1 MRDYHGELFD
11 AKPIQPRQPTAWKLA
26 AAIKAQAKGIMN
38 TRRLALCSLAHS
50 RLPPARRPTAAL
62 DLDSQ
67 IEAIRSYFPGIHGA
81 YALDWAL
88 DLLDKPIPRASGGSG
103 VQLPKDLRAELFVGY
118 CRHRAPDVLKGVAIT
133 KEANRWLSSRIN
145 TLRQVQN
152 VIPEPLEQLR
162 TKESRERLAV
172 NYVER
177 VTRLSNA
184 ATNFGEQQVPPLLLW
199 KVCRQPVAAWG
210 MLPRLPKFR
219 TAASRDDFIAHH
231 MIRWLDPKWW
241 ARRLRKIWD
250 QYNEHCAILLGKV
263 RKGVSAYISSQGLQ
277 AFMERQRMAAAWLKD
292 MEAYNAQDDITI
304 SLADAVK
311 ASIANPENRR
321 HELVVRARGFSDVA
335 DEMGYVGLF
344 FTWTTPSRFH
354 PWKTVKASQA
364 GKADSTTE
372 NPRHDGSSPRD
383 AQHYISELF
392 GRCRSALDRNVSW
405 APGLP
410 VPSKPLR
417 CRGFRAIQP
426 HLDGPARWHLGG
438 GWDRYRQALAN
449 TLRPFADPIDYFGFR
464 VVEPHHDG
472 TPHWHMLVWV
482 RPEHQHRL
490 IGILQRYALSHDKD
504 DLVRK
509 RHPESKQPYSD
520 ITPRFDWK
528 VMDPAKGGA
537 VGYIVKYIAKNID
550 GHRVG
555 DQGDLEAETAATE
568 GARRVRAWA
577 SLWGLRQ
584 FQPLKGPPVGVWRE
598 LRRLPGRLQEVKGI
612 PVNALADPVMEEC
625 RRYADAADWK
635 NYTQAMGGPCCRRD
649 ERPLSIYR
657 TAFAEPNQYGE
668 PQTKL
673 VGVRAADGHIQ
684 QTRSGEWVLRK
695 CGSQSATGAK
705 AGGFWG
711 VDERSELGGSE
722 RSEGGLPLGALATT
736 VRDDLRGSK
745 KDLPTD
751 QNLFHLGLD
760 AEGIA
765 MVRLGLVVRAGN
777 RSICIR
783 NGRTVVNDRY
793 SLEQQKELTPYQI
806 EAVARETRARNK
818 KRLAALDEVRGML
831 AESGDT
837 AAWLASMNAAN
848 RRDSS
853 KQETGAVIALALNA
867 ALEDGDAEEAAAQL
881 DLLRDTVDLQTWP
894 LPPVERSREAI
905 SNAEFFGPSVDDW
918 GLSEGGQDMHRT
930 IIDVTQA
937 RLADVHPEHREA
949 LLTHLMDKADA
960 VIPNGGDIVAF
971 VADRLLP
978 LPPGSQPSEKTI

>member
-11 AKPIQPRQPTAWKLA
+11 AKPIPPRQPAAWKLA
-26 AAIKAQAKGIMN
+26 AAIKAQAKSIMN
-38 TRRLALCSLAHS
+38 TRCVALCSLAHS
-50 RLPPARRPTAAL
+50 RLPPARRPATAL

-67 IEAIRSYFPGIHGA
+67 IAAIRSYFPGIQGA

-88 DLLDKPIPRASGGSG
+88 DLLERPIPRAGGGSG

-133 KEANRWLSSRIN
+133 QEANRWLSSRIN

-162 TKESRERLAV
+162 TKESRECLAV
-172 NYVER
+172 NYAER
-177 VTRLSNA
+177 VIRLINA
-184 ATNFGEQQVPPLLLW
+184 TTNFGEEKVPPIRLW
-199 KVCRQPVAAWG
+199 NMCKQPIDAWG
-210 MLPRLPKFR
+210 MLPRQPKFR
-219 TAASRDDFIAHH
+219 TAESRDDFIVHH
-231 MIRWLDPKWW
+231 LARWREPTWW

-277 AFMERQRMAAAWLKD
+277 AFVERQRMAAAWLKD

-304 SLADAVK
+304 SLDEAVK

-335 DEMGYVGLF
+335 DELGYVGLF

-354 PWKTVKASQA
+354 PWKTIKASQA
-364 GKADSTTE
+364 GKADSTQE
-372 NPRHDGSSPRD
+372 NPKHDGSSPRD
-383 AQHYISELF
+383 AQHYIGKLWE
-392 GRCRSALDRNVSW
+392 RCRSALDRNVSW

-410 VPSKPLR
+410 VPSKSLN

-426 HLDGPARWHLGG
+426 HIDGPSRWHLGG

-449 TLRPFADPIDYFGFR
+449 TLRPFDDPIDYFGFR

-472 TPHWHMLVWV
+472 TPHWHLLIWV
-482 RPEHQHRL
+482 KPEHQHRL

-504 DLVRK
+504 DLARK
-509 RHPESKQPYSD
+509 RHPDSKQPYSD

-528 VMDPAKGGA
+528 VMDKEKGGA

-598 LRRLPGRLQEVKGI
+598 LRRLPGRLQEAKGI
-612 PVNALADPVMEEC
+612 PVAALADPVMEEC

-635 NYTQAMGGPCCRRD
+635 NFTQTMGGPCCRRD
-649 ERPLSIYR
+649 ERPLSLYR
-657 TAFAEPNQYGE
+657 TALGEHYNQYGE
-668 PQTKL
+668 LQTRL

-684 QTRSGEWVLRK
+684 QTRTGEWVLRK
-695 CGSQSATGAK
+695 CGSQGATEAQDN
-705 AGGFWG
+705 GFWY
-711 VDERSELGGSE
+711 VDERSELSVCE
-722 RSEGGLPLGALATT
+722 QREGLSPLGALATT

-745 KDLPTD
+745 EDPLSD
-751 QNLFHLGLD
+751 RNLFHLGLD
-760 AEGIA
+760 AEGVA
-765 MVRLGLVVRAGN
+765 MIRLGLVVRVGD
-777 RSICIR
+777 RSVCIR
-783 NGRTVVNDRY
+783 NGELKVTERH
-793 SLEQQKELTPYQI
+793 SLTSPNELSPYQI
-806 EAVARETRARNK
+806 EAEARRREK
-818 KRLAALDEVRGML
+818 KRRAALDEVRGLL
-831 AESGDT
+831 AESGDS
-837 AAWLASMNAAN
+837 AAWLASMTG
-848 RRDSS
+848 
-853 KQETGAVIALALNA
+853 TGAADALALHC
-867 ALEDGDAEEAAAQL
+867 ALEDGDAEAARARL
-881 DLLRDTVDLQTWP
+881 DQLRDTVNLRTWP
-894 LPPVERSREAI
+894 LPPVERRQEAI
-905 SNAEFFGPSVDDW
+905 SNAEFFGPSADDW
-918 GLSEGGQDMHRT
+918 GQFESGQDMHRT
-930 IIDVTQA
+930 IIDVTKA
-937 RLADVHPEHREA
+937 RLADVSPGHREA

-960 VIPNGGDIVAF
+960 AIPRGGDIVAF
-971 VADRLLP
+971 VADRLVP
-978 LPPGSQPSEKTI
+978 IAPSTTTRKETI

>member
-1 MRDYHGELFD
+1 MRDYYAELFD
-11 AKPIQPRQPTAWKLA
+11 AKPIPPRQPAAWKLA
-26 AAIKAQAKGIMN
+26 AAVKAQAKSIMN
-38 TRRLALCSLAHS
+38 TRHVALCSLAHS
-50 RLPPARRPTAAL
+50 RLPPARRSAAAL

-67 IEAIRSYFPGIHGA
+67 IAAIRSYFDGIQGA

-88 DLLDKPIPRASGGSG
+88 DLLDRPIPRAGGGPG

-118 CRHRAPDVLKGVAIT
+118 CRHRAPDVLKGIAIT

-162 TKESRERLAV
+162 TKESRECLAV
-172 NYVER
+172 NYAER
-177 VTRLSNA
+177 VIRLRN
-184 ATNFGEQQVPPLLLW
+184 TVTDFGEQQVPPIRMW
-199 KVCRQPVAAWG
+199 KVCCQPLDAWG
-210 MLPRLPKFR
+210 ILPRLPKFR
-219 TAASRDDFIAHH
+219 TAESRDDFIAHH
-231 MIRWLDPKWW
+231 LVRWVDPKWW

-263 RKGVSAYISSQGLQ
+263 RKGVSAYVSSQGLQ
-277 AFMERQRMAAAWLKD
+277 AFVERQRMAAAWLKD

-304 SLADAVK
+304 SLEEAVK

-383 AQHYISELF
+383 AQHYIGKLWE
-392 GRCRSALDRNVSW
+392 RCRAALDRNVSMVSGL
-405 APGLP
+405 PGLP
-410 VPSKPLR
+410 APLH
-417 CRGFRAIQP
+417 CRGFRAQRPNI
-426 HLDGPARWHLGG
+426 DGAAKWRLGG
-438 GWDRYRQALAN
+438 VWDSFKQYRLD
-449 TLRPFADPIDYFGFR
+449 DPIDYFGFR

-472 TPHWHMLVWV
+472 TPHWHLLIWV
-482 RPEHQHRL
+482 KPEHQHRL

-504 DLVRK
+504 DLERK
-509 RHPESKQPYSD
+509 RHPDSKRPYSD

-528 VMDPAKGGA
+528 VMDKEKGGA

-555 DQGDLEAETAATE
+555 DEGDLEAETAATE

-598 LRRLPGRLQEVKGI
+598 LRRLPGRLQEAKGI
-612 PVNALADPVMEEC
+612 PVAALANPVMEEC

-695 CGSQSATGAK
+695 CGSQNTTGAK

-736 VRDDLRGSK
+736 VRDDLQGSK
-745 KDLPTD
+745 EDPLSD
-751 QNLFHLGLD
+751 RNLFHLGLD
-760 AEGIA
+760 CDGVA
-765 MVRLGLVVRAGN
+765 MIRRGLVVRVDD

-783 NGRTVVNDRY
+783 GGELKVTEWH
-793 SLEQQKELTPYQI
+793 SLTSPDELSPYQI
-806 EAVARETRARNK
+806 EAEARRREK
-818 KRLAALDEVRGML
+818 KRRAALDEVRSL
-831 AESGDT
+831 LVQSEDT

-848 RRDSS
+848 YRGSS
-853 KQETGAVIALALNA
+853 EKKTGADIALALWD
-867 ALEDGDAEEAAAQL
+867 ALEEEDVEQARVWL
-881 DLLRDTVDLQTWP
+881 ELLREKIDLQAWP
-894 LPPVERSREAI
+894 LIPT
-905 SNAEFFGPSVDDW
+905 N
-918 GLSEGGQDMHRT
+918 
-930 IIDVTQA
+930 
-937 RLADVHPEHREA
+937 VHQ
-949 LLTHLMDKADA
+949 K
-960 VIPNGGDIVAF
+960 
-971 VADRLLP
+971 
-978 LPPGSQPSEKTI
+978 